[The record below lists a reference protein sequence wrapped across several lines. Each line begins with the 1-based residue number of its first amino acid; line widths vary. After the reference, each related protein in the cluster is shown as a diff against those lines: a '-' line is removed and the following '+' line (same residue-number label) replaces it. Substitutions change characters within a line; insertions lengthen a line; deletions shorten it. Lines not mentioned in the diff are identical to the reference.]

1 MKRWTVPV
9 LLALAAPSSVG
20 ACLRGTGEPPT
31 LDAGSQQATA
41 GSCVSVA
48 AARAAD
54 GFSLKAAPCVDQGSL
69 GPGQLLLTASGE
81 VLAVAG
87 YDFPLDPNG
96 TFADGWQIRFS
107 HVITTIDRVSLWDNP
122 DMVPT
127 DQSQHG
133 GLLAELDGPWA
144 VDLHANGVG
153 WPYIAGKEQGEAA
166 VAFAVLGSENQNG
179 GAAFPTDGTRLAV
192 GFSLVVPT
200 SKALNVNLDADG
212 LAAYQQMVAK
222 GCTVYYRG
230 TATWMGTANPGVCLP
245 SGDAGPSTG
254 GVGEE
259 SEFSLIPPVVDFDFC
274 FRPADP
280 GGLKP
285 GDPETS
291 YVNCDN
297 QDNDPEPPENG
308 EPHLRGIAFKSNTY
322 AVGEITVHTD
332 HPFWESTKHDT
343 PPRFDQF
350 AARAV
355 AASAGDGGVPVVH
368 FEDVRGV
375 DYTGFTDANGNIL
388 PWRTCDPHYQDPNAG
403 SRVGQMHFDPVAV
416 PHCVN
421 GDHATGLCDYYDFS
435 KYDQSTQ
442 GHWNGADGLCFV
454 QRHYPSPP

>member
-1 MKRWTVPV
+1 MRKRGLPV
-9 LLALAAPSSVG
+9 AIALVATFAVV
-20 ACLRGTGEPPT
+20 ACTSGTGEPPA
-31 LDAGSQQATA
+31 LDAGVQQATA
-41 GSCVSVA
+41 GSCVNVG
-48 AARAAD
+48 AARASD
-54 GFSLKAAPCVDQGSL
+54 GFSLRAAPCVDQRSL

-81 VLAVAG
+81 VLAIAG
-87 YDFPLDPNG
+87 FDFPVDPNG

-107 HVITTIDRVSLWDNP
+107 HVMTTIDRVSLWDNP
-122 DMVPT
+122 DMIPT

-133 GLLAELDGPWA
+133 PLLAELDGPWA
-144 VDLHANGVG
+144 VDLHQNGLR
-153 WPYIAGKEQGEAA
+153 WPYVAGKEQGETAI
-166 VAFAVLGSENQNG
+166 AFAVLGNESANG

-200 SKALNVNLDADG
+200 AKALNVNLDADG
-212 LAAYQQMVAK
+212 LAAYEQMVAE

-230 TATWMGTANPGVCLP
+230 TATWMGTQGVCKTP
-245 SGDAGPSTG
+245 GDAAASTDG
-254 GVGEE
+254 LGEDD
-259 SEFSLIPPVVDFDFC
+259 EFSLVPPVVDFDFC
-274 FRPADP
+274 FRPADS

-297 QDNDPEPPENG
+297 QDNDPSGPALNG

-350 AARAV
+350 AARTV
-355 AASAGDGGVPVVH
+355 GASASDGGVPVVH

-375 DYTGFTDANGNIL
+375 DYTGFTDARGNAL
-388 PWRTCDPHYQDPNAG
+388 PWRTCDPNYQDPNGG
-403 SRVGQMHFDPVAV
+403 SRIGQMHFDPIAV

-421 GDHATGLCDYYDFS
+421 GNDATGLCDYYDFS
-435 KYDQSTQ
+435 KYNQSTQ